1 MDGAMVEGCLRSNQ
15 LLKYLKDRSLPLV
28 VSISEDATRIDGRI
42 QYDAKTNQIS
52 GFVLPINSE
61 TGMPIPYSFQ
71 ARNATEIL
79 NHFSS
84 GNTVAHFVNVIMARP
99 LANYPPFCLLLFSSD
114 GRYTAEDVIKRWKY
128 IEKELETIGIHVLTI
143 SSDSDPRYNSAMR
156 KNSSLGKKSNIFG
169 EVDWFC
175 SGLDIKSKKTF
186 NFQDFIHLVTKL
198 RNFFLKTLGDAA
210 KLPFGDY
217 YIRIDHLQFLLE
229 HFNKDE
235 HELTPSVLD
244 PVDRQNYQSAQR
256 ICSDKV
262 IRLLEEHIPGS
273 KGTVS
278 FLLMMRGVS
287 DSFYDPILEPLE
299 RVYKIWYVAF
309 VTRIW
314 RRSIVSNKQLTLK
327 NNFLTQNC
335 YSCIEINAHSLIHIL
350 LYLKDNNLK
359 SCFLPFL
366 YDSQACESFFRQ
378 IRSLTTVFSRVTN
391 CSSKEMVGRINRIQL
406 LNEITHTTDFIY
418 PRIKDTM
425 IFPDFKCFEIPTKDE
440 IFAEITKA
448 RAAAIAFAK
457 EVGLLRGGDC
467 NVDLS
472 CKIPIIEIVSTAP
485 KNDPNDVST
494 TFSDERYTA
503 TMSRFVQIARATKL
517 KNYADKFADKQILEN
532 SPFVEVYAYGKEK
545 RVIVKK
551 SSLCWLLREDPG
563 KLSSDRIYRVRGI
576 STIKRKKTVK
586 RTVVLKTRKIIVRRK
601 IKQST
606 GKKMKKPIK

>member
-1 MDGAMVEGCLRSNQ
+1 MYETMQKNLPTAFPSLDTVNRFIRKIDGAMVEGCLRSNQ
-15 LLKYLKDRSLPLV
+15 LLKYFKDRSLPLV

-52 GFVLPINSE
+52 GFVLRLNNE

-71 ARNATEIL
+71 ARNVNEIL

-143 SSDSDPRYNSAMR
+143 SLDSDPRYNSAMR

-198 RNFFLKTLGDAA
+198 RNFFLKTLEDAA
-210 KLPFGDY
+210 KLHSNY

-244 PVDRQNYQSAQR
+244 PVDRQNYQSARR

-278 FLLMMRGVS
+278 FLLMMRDVA

-299 RVYKIWYVAF
+299 RVYKI
-309 VTRIW
+309 
-314 RRSIVSNKQLTLK
+314 
-327 NNFLTQNC
+327 
-335 YSCIEINAHSLIHIL
+335 
-350 LYLKDNNLK
+350 
-359 SCFLPFL
+359 
-366 YDSQACESFFRQ
+366 
-378 IRSLTTVFSRVTN
+378 
-391 CSSKEMVGRINRIQL
+391 
-406 LNEITHTTDFIY
+406 
-418 PRIKDTM
+418 
-425 IFPDFKCFEIPTKDE
+425 
-440 IFAEITKA
+440 
-448 RAAAIAFAK
+448 
-457 EVGLLRGGDC
+457 
-467 NVDLS
+467 
-472 CKIPIIEIVSTAP
+472 
-485 KNDPNDVST
+485 
-494 TFSDERYTA
+494 
-503 TMSRFVQIARATKL
+503 
-517 KNYADKFADKQILEN
+517 
-532 SPFVEVYAYGKEK
+532 
-545 RVIVKK
+545 
-551 SSLCWLLREDPG
+551 
-563 KLSSDRIYRVRGI
+563 
-576 STIKRKKTVK
+576 
-586 RTVVLKTRKIIVRRK
+586 
-601 IKQST
+601 
-606 GKKMKKPIK
+606 